1 MILNKKKIIFNIDN
15 FKHTVELVKTFGTT
29 PTVDKG
35 SQSQDD
41 LLRRR
46 RQHIAR
52 LNIPKSS
59 TSRALSR
66 FSRNSTAIFCGKST
80 SANLSSEDRFFSPI
94 TGGKIGDP
102 FCESNRDKAFTFSS
116 RVFLVQGMTF
126 R

>member
-1 MILNKKKIIFNIDN
+1 MILNEKKLYSINNDN

-80 SANLSSEDRFFSPI
+80 SANLSLEDRYLRRLPEARSAIHFAYRIAIKRSHSRLASFSY
-94 TGGKIGDP
+94 K
-102 FCESNRDKAFTFSS
+102 
-116 RVFLVQGMTF
+116 V
-126 R
+126 

>member
-1 MILNKKKIIFNIDN
+1 MIIV
-15 FKHTVELVKTFGTT
+15 KHTVELVKTFGIT

-66 FSRNSTAIFCGKST
+66 FIRNSTAIFYK
-80 SANLSSEDRFFSPI
+80 
-94 TGGKIGDP
+94 
-102 FCESNRDKAFTFSS
+102 
-116 RVFLVQGMTF
+116 
-126 R
+126 

>member
-1 MILNKKKIIFNIDN
+1 MILINIDN

-66 FSRNSTAIFCGKST
+66 FIRNSTAIFCSKST
-80 SANLSSEDRFFSPI
+80 SANLSSEDRYLCRLPETRSAIHFAYR
-94 TGGKIGDP
+94 IGAIKR
-102 FCESNRDKAFTFSS
+102 SHS
-116 RVFLVQGMTF
+116 RVASFSYKV
-126 R
+126 